1 MLIPFF
7 WQTGFRLFKTGFKPN
22 FGLLTFI
29 KMYYY
34 IRKITVCVTRC
45 NVNTLKAVST
55 PICSRFSPNEV
66 MNMVYTV
73 CFITK
78 PLLIKT
84 AYIKHLPNSNHSV
97 LSHAK
102 IMILQIGPVKR
113 PAAYHIE
120 YMQSVA
126 DPGGPIR
133 PWPPIEIGNG

>member
-1 MLIPFF
+1 MYKRHSSKWHITRDVN
-7 WQTGFRLFKTGFKPN
+7 TGFFGKPV
-22 FGLLTFI
+22 FGSLKPILNRISVLLTFI

-34 IRKITVCVTRC
+34 IKKITVCITHC

-55 PICSRFSPNEV
+55 PICSRFSLNEV
-66 MNMVYTV
+66 MHIVYTV

-97 LSHAK
+97 LSHAI
-102 IMILQIGPVKR
+102 IMILQIGPLKR

-120 YMQSVA
+120 YMQSQ
-126 DPGGPIR
+126 R
-133 PWPPIEIGNG
+133 LL